1 MGKDAPQTAVV
12 DERGRLVIPGAVRQA
27 LDMNP
32 GDAVLLDIDGDEL
45 RIVSARRQR
54 AAVAQRL
61 RGAVKSGDSV
71 DELIAGRR
79 REAARE
85 AEER

>member
-1 MGKDAPQTAVV
+1 MGTGSSQTAVV
-12 DERGRLVIPGAVRQA
+12 DERGRLVIPGALRHA

-32 GDAVLLDIDGDEL
+32 GDAVVLESDGDGL

-61 RGAVKSGDSV
+61 RGAVRSGENV
-71 DELIAGRR
+71 DELIASRR

-85 AEER
+85 ADER